1 MQPIRTTMGTLASI
15 LLALVIFTLLS
26 IQLFQLD
33 ADKLV
38 KDTSSYVT
46 VASRSILDKDFWAG
60 ERPFTIP
67 LVYKLLGLTEGMSSN
82 QQSIAVVTRFQL
94 VFHIL
99 SWSTLAV
106 IFFFTMNHS
115 RIAAFFGLFAIL
127 LISLSKHIS
136 QWNRI
141 VSSESLSTS
150 LFILAL
156 ALGLYGL
163 HYLQRKKRPRVLG
176 LTTYLVCLIGIHFL
190 YSFTRDTNAYF
201 LLCEAIIL
209 VGLSLLAR
217 KLAMWA
223 RYSVLII
230 ALVLGSIYLLQNA
243 IVNRGQRWFYP
254 FLNVF
259 HSRFL
264 NNRDAYGYFLN
275 AGMPED
281 KLPIETIREMKRDV
295 FIVHMYNDSRAKDQR
310 LWLLQHGK
318 GVYLSYMISNPASL
332 LAGPVEDARHIIS
345 PNSTEYRLQVIPT
358 PLWQEVIT
366 SWIYPQS
373 TPFVIISLF
382 LLVAVSILSVSR
394 VGWRFEFIV
403 PWLLILTA
411 FPMFLVVWHGD
422 AIELERHAF
431 QISLQ
436 LRLAFWS
443 LVVFLL
449 GSIRVKKQH
458 PS

>member
-1 MQPIRTTMGTLASI
+1 MQPIRTTRGPLALI

-106 IFFFTMNHS
+106 IFFFKMNHS
-115 RIAAFFGLFAIL
+115 RIAAFFGLFVIL
-127 LISLSKHIS
+127 SISLSKHVS

-141 VSSESLSTS
+141 VSSESLSIS

-156 ALGLYGL
+156 AFGLYGL
-163 HYLQRKKRPRVLG
+163 HHLQRKKRPRVLS
-176 LTTYLVCLIGIHFL
+176 LAVYLGCLVGVQFL

-201 LLCEAIIL
+201 LLSEAIIL
-209 VGLSLLAR
+209 VVVSLLSSR
-217 KLAMWA
+217 LAKWI

-230 ALVLGSIYLLQNA
+230 ALLLGSIYLLQNA

-281 KLPIETIREMKRDV
+281 NLPIETIQEMKWDV

-382 LLVAVSILSVSR
+382 LLITSSIIYNWRGNWR
-394 VGWRFEFIV
+394 VEYFV
-403 PWLLILTA
+403 PWFLFITASPISLI
-411 FPMFLVVWHGD
+411 VWHGD

-431 QISLQ
+431 QISL
-436 LRLAFWS
+436 
-443 LVVFLL
+443 
-449 GSIRVKKQH
+449 
-458 PS
+458 